1 MLPKEP
7 SDLHLLFHS
16 MKRQIPFTTQS
27 RHVHIWLK
35 LSLLSLLEFWTQIF
49 FLSFTPLRS
58 KLLQYSM
65 DSELTFLYWPNS
77 AVWMEAFVF
86 ECNLLLF
93 AGFFINW
100 ISLVPSSCPIHCW
113 ETGTT
118 GLTSYGVGYQ
128 FVSDWL
134 WRLPFRWLANGRAS
148 SQAAVQII
156 HRIPIIQFIVYSSN
170 PHHRQKQ
177 PKCYLNYVAQSK
189 FSQCPLPPK

>member
-1 MLPKEP
+1 M
-7 SDLHLLFHS
+7 
-16 MKRQIPFTTQS
+16 FTFDS
-27 RHVHIWLK
+27 
-35 LSLLSLLEFWTQIF
+35 SYFFSFSLLEFCIQNCFYLLRPFAQSYCSILWTANQIF
-49 FLSFTPLRS
+49 
-58 KLLQYSM
+58 M
-65 DSELTFLYWPNS
+65 LTQ

-113 ETGTT
+113 ETGMT
-118 GLTSYGVGYQ
+118 GLTSYSVGYQ

-134 WRLPFRWLANGRAS
+134 WRLPFRWLASGRAS

-156 HRIPIIQFIVYSSN
+156 HRMPIIQFIVYSSN
-170 PHHRQKQ
+170 PHQRQKQ

-189 FSQCPLPPK
+189 FSKCPLPPK